1 MPPPPRKV
9 DRHGVETEAR
19 AKILWGESREEVIA
33 FMVVSGIE
41 RAEATEFVEEVLNER
56 AQEIRGAGLRKIF
69 IGIALICLPF
79 GFWIYSVAAGLLN
92 VTEFAFTIVAGL
104 YGIWSLITGIIM
116 FISPK
121 KESGDVVEK

>member
-1 MPPPPRKV
+1 MPPPPRRI
-9 DRHGVETEAR
+9 DCDSVETEAR

-33 FMVVSGIE
+33 FMVVQGID
-41 RAEATEFVEEVLNER
+41 RVEATEFVDELLNER

-69 IGIALICLPF
+69 IGIPLICLPF
-79 GFWIYSVAAGLLN
+79 GAWIYFMAVGLIYLWPL
-92 VTEFAFTIVAGL
+92 ALAIMAGL

-116 FISPK
+116 FVSPK